1 MKKLF
6 IIILL
11 VISIITS
18 GFCAGDTRKATKITN
33 IDYKETSSGGELI
46 IQATGPVKYSSQ
58 LLTDPLRIAIDIPGT
73 VLSLKKGKNITNE
86 IVKNVKAVQL
96 APDSVRVVLELKK
109 PVSVRIASRINLD
122 QIKLKLTSSNGD
134 IPVPETTPA
143 PAEISQQSQQKEVSS
158 TITQQIREVK
168 FEEKNDIRKIFITTT
183 GPVTYEWHRLKSP
196 DSRIYIDFTDAILV
210 EKKLSVP
217 VEDEII
223 SDIRVAQNRKSPNVV
238 RLVFKLN
245 TSVKINFFQSQTVA
259 NQLIMEIG
267 KETIDESS
275 MATIGT
281 GTIGYLVNTVKTIVI
296 DPGHG
301 GGDYGAINP
310 STGLAEKDITLD
322 ISLRLQELLIQEGW
336 NAILTHSTDRDVTS
350 SDSSDSEELWARAN
364 TGNKNNAALFISIHC
379 DSSTKETVRGTTT
392 FYYKDVD
399 KTLASVIHKY
409 LISDLGTMDRGI
421 KSSKFYVLKNTKM
434 PAALLE
440 IAFISNSEDSKLLS
454 SSPFRQKVATAIFKG
469 ICEYTTYP
477 AIVGGK

>member
-1 MKKLF
+1 MKKF
-6 IIILL
+6 IIIFLL
-11 VISIITS
+11 LISVFT
-18 GFCAGDTRKATKITN
+18 GGVCAGDKATKIIN
-33 IDYKETSSGGELI
+33 IDYKEIPSGGELI
-46 IQATGPVKYSSQ
+46 IQATGPIKYSSQ
-58 LLTDPLRIAIDIPGT
+58 LLTDPLRIAVDIPGT
-73 VLSLKKGKNITNE
+73 VLSIKKSKDIKND
-86 IVKNVKAVQL
+86 IVKNVKAIQNTSN
-96 APDSVRVVLELKK
+96 SVRVVMELKK

-122 QIKLKLTSSNGD
+122 QVKLRLTSNGD
-134 IPVPETTPA
+134 MPVPDTTPV
-143 PAEISQQSQQKEVSS
+143 PAETPQAKDGNVV
-158 TITQQIREVK
+158 TNTQQIREVK
-168 FEEKNDIRKIFITTT
+168 FEEKNDIRRIFITTT

-217 VEDEII
+217 VNDEII

-238 RLVFKLN
+238 RVVFKLN
-245 TSVKINFFQSQTVA
+245 KSVKIAFSQSQTVA

-267 KETIDESS
+267 KETVDETS
-275 MATIGT
+275 MATVGT
-281 GTIGYLVNTVKTIVI
+281 GAIGYLMNTVKTIVI

-322 ISLRLQELLIQEGW
+322 ISLRLQELLIQQGW

-364 TGNKNNAALFISIHC
+364 IANKNDADIFLSIHC
-379 DSSTKETVRGTTT
+379 DSSTKGTVRGTTT

-399 KTLASVIHKY
+399 KSLASVIHKY

-440 IAFISNSEDSKLLS
+440 IAFISNSEDARLLS
-454 SSPFRQKVATAIFKG
+454 SATFRQKVARAIFEG

-477 AIVGGK
+477 AVVGGK

>member
-1 MKKLF
+1 MKKLL
-6 IIILL
+6 IIMLF
-11 VISIITS
+11 VIFVITG
-18 GFCAGDTRKATKITN
+18 GFCAGDKSTKIIN

-46 IQATGPVKYSSQ
+46 IQATSPVKYSSQ
-58 LLTDPLRIAIDIPGT
+58 LLTDPLRIAVDIPGA
-73 VLSLKKGKNITNE
+73 VLSLKKNRDIKNE
-86 IVKNVKAVQL
+86 IVKNVKATQDS
-96 APDSVRVVLELKK
+96 PNSVRVVLELKK
-109 PVSVRIASRINLD
+109 PVSLRIASRINLD
-122 QIKLKLTSSNGD
+122 QIKLRLTSSNGD
-134 IPVPETTPA
+134 IPVAETTPA
-143 PAEISQQSQQKEVSS
+143 PSETPRVKDAPSGIS
-158 TITQQIREVK
+158 TQQIREVK
-168 FEEKNDIRKIFITTT
+168 FEEKNDIRRIFITTT

-217 VEDEII
+217 VDDEII

-245 TSVKINFFQSQTVA
+245 SSVKINFYQSKSVA
-259 NQLIMEIG
+259 NQLIMEMG
-267 KETIDESS
+267 KETVDENS

-281 GTIGYLVNTVKTIVI
+281 GAIGYLTNTVKTIVI

-310 STGLAEKDITLD
+310 STGLAEKDVTLD

-364 TGNKNNAALFISIHC
+364 TGNKNDAAIFLSIHC
-379 DSSTKETVRGTTT
+379 DSSSKEKVRGTTT
-392 FYYKDVD
+392 FYYKDID
-399 KTLASVIHKY
+399 KSLASVIHKY
-409 LISDLGTMDRGI
+409 LISSLGTMDRGI

-440 IAFISNSEDSKLLS
+440 IAFISNSEDSKLLANAT
-454 SSPFRQKVATAIFKG
+454 FRQKVARAIFEG

-477 AIVGGK
+477 AVVGGK